1 MQQND
6 SLGHGAGYD
15 AIKIGGG
22 QNCLQVRASA
32 PSCGA
37 SASAAAIP
45 MAARSAAWIV
55 GVPLFTTCSRPLH
68 RLFHPLVLFHRL
80 FTAVLPLQNVRAI
93 REAVGDEVD
102 LMVHRAG
109 GESSAILPAL
119 PSQSLLKR
127 LRKGE
132 GGA

>member
-1 MQQND
+1 MT
-6 SLGHGAGYD
+6 
-15 AIKIGGG
+15 
-22 QNCLQVRASA
+22 VSA
-32 PSCGA
+32 TAQAMMRS
-37 SASAAAIP
+37 
-45 MAARSAAWIV
+45 RSAA
-55 GVPLFTTCSRPLH
+55 GRTACRCVPPPRVAAPPPLRRPSQWQRAQPPGSWGCLCSPPVAGLFTAFSTPWI
-68 RLFHPLVLFHRL
+68 LFHRL